1 MAACAAVSMAAP
13 TAPLRRPPLAPS
25 PPAPARRRQQQQQ
38 QRALAPPLGAG
49 LLGGLYETAIAAN
62 AEAVARK
69 EGKDQVGATRG
80 IAPLSAVPL
89 SRLDTKA
96 EACAA
101 VLEKQGCLGVQGVLS
116 PATAAD
122 MLAFVEAE
130 NTRCQADVEAGRA
143 EFDSRFGGVN
153 CRCAPRWGVARRGAV
168 AVPVLVSVPSLG

>member
-1 MAACAAVSMAAP
+1 MAAVCTAPPPPPRRVPLSAAP
-13 TAPLRRPPLAPS
+13 RRQ
-25 PPAPARRRQQQQQ
+25 RQQQQQ
-38 QRALAPPLGAG
+38 RVLAPPGAN

-69 EGKDQVGATRG
+69 EGKEQVGATRG

-116 PATAAD
+116 AATAAE

-130 NTRCQADVEAGRA
+130 NARCQADVEAGRA

-153 CRCAPRWGVARRGAV
+153 CRCARGWGGRTHPDA
-168 AVPVLVSVPSLG
+168 